1 MLLAEGR
8 SLDGLVTA
16 VQLFFVSTALPS
28 VLGLFIC
35 RLGGGAS
42 VAAFCLGL
50 LSALPG
56 AWLLGWM
63 VWERSTVPGFY
74 LAAGTPLLVG
84 VGTCLLARRACKN
97 PGSTSLTKPPR
108 R

>member
-16 VQLFFVSTALPS
+16 VQLFFVGTALPG
-28 VLGLFIC
+28 VLGLSLC
-35 RLGGGAS
+35 RLGSGGS

-50 LSALPG
+50 LSALAG
-56 AWLLGWM
+56 ACWLGWM
-63 VWERSTVPGFY
+63 VWERSTVAGFY

-84 VGTCLLARRACKN
+84 VGTCLLAWRSRKKS
-97 PGSTSLTKPPR
+97 GPPA
-108 R
+108 